1 LSAYKRLGTYA
12 ASICL
17 SRVCMGSKGQ
27 QTIGFMQE
35 QAFGK
40 AEEMTDVDV
49 ADIALLSGAKAAAV
63 KWSFS

>member
-1 LSAYKRLGTYA
+1 
-12 ASICL
+12 
-17 SRVCMGSKGQ
+17 MGSKGQ